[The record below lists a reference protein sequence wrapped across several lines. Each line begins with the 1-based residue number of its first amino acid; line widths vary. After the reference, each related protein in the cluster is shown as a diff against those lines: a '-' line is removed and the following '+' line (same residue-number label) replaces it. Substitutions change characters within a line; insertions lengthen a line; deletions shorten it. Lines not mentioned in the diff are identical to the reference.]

1 MSRGRNETEKLQLAF
16 GARPEQGGPVRMN
29 WRGIAMERASD
40 FGVRLLMVN
49 SRVTPVAPVACGPNW
64 ASLATIWRAAS
75 STVSA
80 PVSETANM
88 VVAGA
93 PLTVV
98 ITGIVRVP
106 AE

>member
-1 MSRGRNETEKLQLAF
+1 
-16 GARPEQGGPVRMN
+16 
-29 WRGIAMERASD
+29 
-40 FGVRLLMVN
+40 
-49 SRVTPVAPVACGPNW
+49 
-64 ASLATIWRAAS
+64 
-75 STVSA
+75 VSA